1 MFVDFP
7 CAADSDDSTQDM
19 YIFFAGA
26 IFTFFCFWLIWH
38 YLG

>member
-1 MFVDFP
+1 M
-7 CAADSDDSTQDM
+7 AKHYTTSTQDM

-26 IFTFFCFWLIWH
+26 IFTFFCFFMIWK